1 MDVARITPQAVPTA
15 ATPRAVLEQNSSLQ
29 KAASQGEAAALVR
42 KQPIVTSLK
51 KMNTT
56 ERTADKR
63 RRRKS
68 PLDNSRSAEDLGF
81 SLDTLG

>member
-1 MDVARITPQAVPTA
+1 MDAAKITPLQVPLA

-51 KMNTT
+51 KPSST
-56 ERTADKR
+56 ERTSDRR

-68 PLDNSRSAEDLGF
+68 PLDNRRSADDLGF